1 MLNSVGQS
9 ICPIVLYVLN
19 YTFPKENAN
28 RLEQK
33 DANNDKRNNET
44 WQIGRILQRFK
55 HVHFFYLQNDA
66 TLYSDCTDKINS
78 SQ

>member
-1 MLNSVGQS
+1 MLNFVWQS

-44 WQIGRILQRFK
+44 W
-55 HVHFFYLQNDA
+55 
-66 TLYSDCTDKINS
+66 
-78 SQ
+78 